1 MSRVYSEKAHASAR
15 SWCQDI
21 DIRRYPEKYKL
32 AYYRALNIAQD
43 KIDRASGKKKEE
55 KVRNFD
61 NKRIKEE
68 LYHLLD
74 ENFGI
79 DRNINRES
87 ISEFVIDFYKKQR
100 QILAKEKADAKAK
113 AIQENR
119 EEIERMHDEI
129 KQEAVDAAQRFKE
142 SNPETKD
149 KAVKRQ
155 LDDYVYST
163 TTVGKIKENIK
174 PVPVSIEE
182 NIKIARD
189 LVLKIEIS
197 SDNMLYINAIN
208 QIIGRFDKGGTINS
222 YDNMSLLEYISKVKK
237 MCSK

>member
-1 MSRVYSEKAHASAR
+1 
-15 SWCQDI
+15 
-21 DIRRYPEKYKL
+21 
-32 AYYRALNIAQD
+32 
-43 KIDRASGKKKEE
+43 
-55 KVRNFD
+55 
-61 NKRIKEE
+61 
-68 LYHLLD
+68 
-74 ENFGI
+74 
-79 DRNINRES
+79 
-87 ISEFVIDFYKKQR
+87 
-100 QILAKEKADAKAK
+100 
-113 AIQENR
+113 
-119 EEIERMHDEI
+119 MHEEI

-189 LVLKIEIS
+189 LLLKIEIS
-197 SDNMLYINAIN
+197 SDNMLYIKAIN
-208 QIIGRFDKGGTINS
+208 QIIGRFDKYGTINS

-237 MCSK
+237 MCSE